1 MIPRNADGP
10 RLRSMRRSLLL
21 ILFGLVLLAPFVLR
35 QVVVGRVTATP
46 GDARFED
53 ERLVVVTPHNQ
64 DIRREFEI
72 AFNDWHEQR
81 FGTRV
86 RIDYRNVGGTNDI
99 RKLIE
104 NSFRGLRDADGK
116 PLPDA
121 YIGIDLVWGGGDFFF
136 NVELDRELG
145 VLQRLE
151 LDPTLLSAAFPKDSL
166 AGVRLREVSKDADGN
181 LLPPK
186 WVGCC
191 LSSFGIVY
199 NPDLYARLNLP
210 SPTRWSDLA
219 RPELANLVA
228 LADPTR
234 SGSAAVAYMMVLQ
247 RAMADAEAELLA
259 RRPDLKER
267 VPADRAKDAEY
278 RDAIAKGWKRGMGQ
292 LVLIAANARYFT
304 DSANLVPKDV
314 STGDAAAGMAID
326 FYGRTF
332 TEIVGPR
339 RILYVSPTAATA
351 ITPDPIGVLHGV
363 SGKRKVLA
371 LRFVEFQLSP
381 EGQRL
386 WIVRPGAP
394 GGPRQRGLRRPP
406 IRPDVYADRTG
417 WTDDVNPFAEAGG
430 FNQRAD
436 WMALFSD
443 TRPIWAAAWIDTRE
457 SLKRAHRAVLSI
469 EDAARRDALLAK
481 LADLPISMADV
492 EADNVERKR
501 IEKANRALAPESAAE
516 RRLRWATKF
525 REHYLDIE
533 RATREGG
540 PP

>member
-1 MIPRNADGP
+1 
-10 RLRSMRRSLLL
+10 MRRYVLL

-35 QVVVGRVTATP
+35 QFVVGRVDTTP
-46 GDARFED
+46 ADARFEV
-53 ERLVVVTPHNQ
+53 ERLVIVTPHNQ

-72 AFNDWHEQR
+72 AFNNWHEKK

-136 NVELDRELG
+136 NVELDRDLG

-151 LDPTLLSAAFPKDSL
+151 LDPALLSAAFPKDSL
-166 AGVRLREVSKDADGN
+166 AGVRLREVSKDADGKV
-181 LLPPK
+181 LPPK

-199 NPDLYARLNLP
+199 NPDLYARLNLA
-210 SPTRWSDLA
+210 SPTQWSDLA
-219 RPELANLVA
+219 KPELANLVA

-247 RAMADAEAELLA
+247 RAMADAEAEVFA
-259 RRPDLKER
+259 TSPRLKELL
-267 VPADRAKDAEY
+267 PADRAKDADY
-278 RDAIAKGWKRGMGQ
+278 RAAIAAGWKRGMGQ

-332 TEIVGPR
+332 TEIVGPG
-339 RILYVSPTAATA
+339 RILYVSPAAATA
-351 ITPDPIGVLHGV
+351 ITPDPIAVLHGV
-363 SGKRKVLA
+363 SGKKLELA
-371 LRFVEFQLSP
+371 KRFVEFQLLP

-394 GGPRQRGLRRPP
+394 GGPTQRGLRRPP
-406 IRPDVYADRTG
+406 IRPDVYADRTN
-417 WTDDVNPFAEAGG
+417 WTDDVNPFEEAGG

-436 WMALFSD
+436 WMALFAD

-457 SLKRAHRAVLSI
+457 SLKQAYRAALSVA
-469 EDAARRDALLAK
+469 DPTRRDQLLK
-481 LADLPISMADV
+481 QLADLPITMADV
-492 EADNVERKR
+492 EADNAERKR
-501 IEKANRALAPESAAE
+501 IEKENRALAPESAAE

-525 REHYLDIE
+525 REHYRAVE
-533 RATREGG
+533 RAARNGG
-540 PP
+540 RP